1 MPTITLHTKIRA
13 DIQVCFDLARSIDL
27 HSISVEHTDE
37 KAIDGRTAGL
47 IELGETVTWQA
58 RHFGIRQQLTSKI
71 SAMQTPY
78 YFVDEQVKGAFKK
91 LYHQHIF
98 QYDGTYTHMTDI
110 FEFESPMGILGKI
123 FNRLVLT
130 RYMTRFLSQRN
141 EVIKKYA
148 ESHLWKEVL

>member
-1 MPTITLHTKIRA
+1 M
-13 DIQVCFDLARSIDL
+13 
-27 HSISVEHTDE
+27 EHTDE

-58 RHFGIRQQLTSKI
+58 KHFGIRQQLTSRI
-71 SAMQTPY
+71 TAMQVPY
-78 YFVDEQVKGAFKK
+78 FFVDEQVKGAFQK

-98 QYDGTYTHMTDI
+98 QYDGTYTYMTDI
-110 FEFESPMGILGKI
+110 FEFDSPMGILGKI
-123 FNRLVLT
+123 FNRLILT

-148 ESHLWKEVL
+148 ESSLWKEVL